1 MEGLINQVNTSVR
14 RRPSHR
20 KRQSGEKGVHRVG
33 SVLSDYTK
41 PTIIRR
47 SKEGGDST
55 EESEEDHVDGGTGVP
70 VRMRGDGGSNEDG
83 GKHGKVWHMR
93 IELCIQIILC
103 RSLFV
108 WLFVCLAF
116 LIPLCLCLL

>member
-1 MEGLINQVNTSVR
+1 M
-14 RRPSHR
+14 
-20 KRQSGEKGVHRVG
+20 
-33 SVLSDYTK
+33 LSDYTK

-47 SKEGGDST
+47 SKEGGEST
-55 EESEEDHVDGGTGVP
+55 EESEEEQVDGGTS

-93 IELCIQIILC
+93 LELCIRIILC

-108 WLFVCLAF
+108 WLFVCLAV
-116 LIPLCLCLL
+116 LIPLWLCA